1 MSIRSLCTISVAVFF
16 FGILSAQNMDK
27 ENDSVL
33 RHVVLFQFSEDA
45 SDSDIKKVEEA
56 FSDLPAKIDAIK
68 DYEWG
73 TNNSPEG
80 LNDGLTH
87 CFLVT
92 FASEEDREIYLPH
105 PAHLAFVEVLKPH
118 LKKVTVLDY
127 WSK

>member
-1 MSIRSLCTISVAVFF
+1 MSQDMPKGES
-16 FGILSAQNMDK
+16 
-27 ENDSVL
+27 SVL
-33 RHVVLFQFSEDA
+33 RHVVMFQFNDNTAEA
-45 SDSDIKKVEEA
+45 DIKKVVDA
-56 FSDLPAKIDAIK
+56 FGELPKKISAIK

-73 TNNSPEG
+73 SNNSPEG

-92 FASEEDREIYLPH
+92 FAKEADRDIYLPH

-118 LKKVTVLDY
+118 LKKATVLDY